1 MPTLED
7 VRAARERI
15 RGEVSVTPC
24 APSRVFDDLVPG
36 RLHFKF
42 ENLHR
47 TGSFKERG
55 ALNRLLHL
63 DPDERKRG
71 VITASAGNHA
81 QAVAFHA
88 TRLGIPSTIVMPEP
102 TPLIKVSNTRKH
114 GGNVIL
120 HGQRF
125 SQAIEHSEHLQR
137 TRDLVMV
144 HAYNDD
150 IVVAGQG
157 TIGLELAEQVP
168 EVDVVVV
175 PIGGGG
181 VISGTALALK
191 SLKPGVRVVGVEVEA
206 APSARLSR
214 DAGRIV
220 EVETAET
227 LADGIAVKRLGEVTF
242 PLIEKYVDDI
252 VVVGEDEIARAIL
265 LLLEREKTVVEGAGA
280 APLAALLSG
289 RVSVSEDDSVVA
301 VLCGGN
307 IDVNIISRIIDRGL
321 VDDGRLAR
329 LVITVR
335 DRPGSLAHLTRKVA
349 EVGANVLEVA
359 HQRAFADISVGD
371 VEIVMHLE
379 TRGRDHVEEIIRAL
393 RTDGTRVREAVL
405 PSRAV
410 ARGARA
416 GGGRT
421 EADAGQADSAG

>member
-1 MPTLED
+1 MPTLD
-7 VRAARERI
+7 DIRAARERVRDEI
-15 RGEVSVTPC
+15 VLTPC
-24 APSRVFDDLVPG
+24 TRSRAFEDLFAG

-55 ALNRLLHL
+55 ALNRLLQL
-63 DPDERKRG
+63 DEDERRRG

-88 TRLGIPSTIVMPEP
+88 TRLGIPSTILMPEP
-102 TPLIKVSNTRKH
+102 TPLVKVMNTRRY
-114 GGNVIL
+114 GAEVIL

-125 SQAIEHSEHLQR
+125 SEAIEESHRLREE
-137 TRDLVMV
+137 RDLVMI
-144 HAYNDD
+144 HAYDD
-150 IVVAGQG
+150 EMIVAGQG
-157 TIGLELAEQVP
+157 TIALELVEQTP
-168 EVDVVVV
+168 EVDLVVV

-181 VISGTALALK
+181 VISGIAVGLDA
-191 SLKPGVRVVGVEVEA
+191 LKPGVRVVGVEVEA

-227 LADGIAVKRLGEVTF
+227 LADGIAVKRLGDVTF
-242 PLIEKYVDDI
+242 PLVERYVDDI

-265 LLLEREKTVVEGAGA
+265 LLLEREKSMVEGAGA

-289 RVSVSEDDSVVA
+289 RIPVGDGETVVA

-307 IDVNIISRIIDRGL
+307 IDVNMISRIIDRGL

-329 LVITVR
+329 LVVTVR
-335 DRPGSLAHLTRKVA
+335 DRPGSLARLTAKVA
-349 EVGANVLEVA
+349 AAGANVLEVA

-371 VEIVMHLE
+371 VEIVIHLE
-379 TRGRDHVEEIIRAL
+379 TRGRDHVEEIIRDL
-393 RTDGTRVREAVL
+393 RTDGTPVREAVL
-405 PSRAV
+405 PSRSGLLPT
-410 ARGARA
+410 RGGPTGTADEVSS
-416 GGGRT
+416 GR
-421 EADAGQADSAG
+421 SA